1 MFFSGGGDLNNMS
14 LWDSVSKTNI
24 RYTKPTKLNGMQITA
39 IDPQYQKE
47 SATRAFGPFGI
58 GWGIEKESFEYSDF
72 GDTRIAHYSAILW
85 FKYEG
90 QRGEIPIH
98 ANIKVCY
105 MTNGQN
111 KYLKIDD
118 NYAKKLQTDAL
129 TKGLSN
135 LGFNA
140 DIFMGKF
147 EDNRYIADRTL
158 EAQAEDFVTGDMIER
173 YLSLIEQQDA
183 PALWFFEMELKRNTG
198 FHENNMSLY
207 MKCIDLLQSH
217 FPDGRK
223 TALKKEHT
231 QLASDGP
238 GCVIESI
245 ARGIE
250 SNDELAVKEITGS
263 LHPSEKTIIWN
274 GLNTQQQSYLK
285 QLKGE

>member
-1 MFFSGGGDLNNMS
+1 MNNMD

-58 GWGIEKESFEYSDF
+58 GWGIEKEKFDYSEF
-72 GDTRIAHYSAILW
+72 GDTRLAHYSAILW

-90 QRGEIPIH
+90 ERGEIPIH
-98 ANIKVCY
+98 ANIKVSY
-105 MTNGQN
+105 MTSGKNV
-111 KYLKIDD
+111 YLKIDD

-147 EDNRYIADRTL
+147 EDNRYLSDRTL
-158 EAQAEDFVTGDMIER
+158 EAQAEDFITGDIIER
-173 YLSLIEQQDA
+173 YLALIEQEDA
-183 PALWFFEMELKRNTG
+183 AGLWFFEMELKRNTG
-198 FHENNMSLY
+198 FHESSMNLY

-223 TALKKEHT
+223 TALKKMHA

-238 GCVIESI
+238 GVVISSI
-245 ARGIE
+245 ADAVAL
-250 SNDELAVKEITGS
+250 NDEIMIKEITED
-263 LHPSEKTIIWN
+263 LHPAEKTIIWN
-274 GLNTQQQSYLK
+274 GLNAEQQHYLK